1 MNWVEMVEKLDYR
14 EILST
19 SRLVFEFYTRR
30 GILWWSPLKH
40 CTKQLAKL
48 HRELHRIEGR
58 EISTLLCNEV
68 KCTVW
73 AEGKNYIYLVRT
85 RSSEIFMVFGLKDNI
100 SPFIIPALGVRNH
113 LNIMPL
119 CSIFNSCLVS
129 PSIITSVEGCKGRG
143 VTDCPIFA

>member
-1 MNWVEMVEKLDYR
+1 MVL
-14 EILST
+14 
-19 SRLVFEFYTRR
+19 
-30 GILWWSPLKH
+30 
-40 CTKQLAKL
+40 
-48 HRELHRIEGR
+48 
-58 EISTLLCNEV
+58 
-68 KCTVW
+68 
-73 AEGKNYIYLVRT
+73 
-85 RSSEIFMVFGLKDNI
+85 GLKDSI